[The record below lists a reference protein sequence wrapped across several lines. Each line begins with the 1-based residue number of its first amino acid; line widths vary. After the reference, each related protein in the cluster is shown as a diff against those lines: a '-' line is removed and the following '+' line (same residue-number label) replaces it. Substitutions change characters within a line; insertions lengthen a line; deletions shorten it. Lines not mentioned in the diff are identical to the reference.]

1 MKKYRAPI
9 VLAAVILAGGVAGS
23 FADEDRPGVVAVLT
37 SFREVPSIST
47 TGVGEMRARLS
58 DDGKAINY
66 VLVYKGLA
74 GTPSAAHIHFGQRF
88 VNGGIITTLCGGSG
102 KPACPAAGVPLTGS
116 ISASDITGPE
126 KQGIAAGE
134 FEEALR
140 AIRRGRTYVNVHTDK
155 FPDGE
160 IRGQIRGR
168 HRDHDDKDDDD

>member
-1 MKKYRAPI
+1 MRKYCIPV
-9 VLAAVILAGGVAGS
+9 VLAAVILTGGVAGS

-37 SFREVPSIST
+37 SFREVPSVST
-47 TGVGEMRARLS
+47 TGVGEMRAKLS
-58 DDGKAINY
+58 DDGKSVDY
-66 VLVYKGLA
+66 VLVYKDLA

-88 VNGGIITTLCGGSG
+88 ANGGIITTLCGGAS

-116 ISASDITGPE
+116 FSASDITGPE
-126 KQGIAAGE
+126 KQGIAPGE
-134 FEEALR
+134 FEEVLR

-168 HRDHDDKDDDD
+168 HHHRGDDDDE